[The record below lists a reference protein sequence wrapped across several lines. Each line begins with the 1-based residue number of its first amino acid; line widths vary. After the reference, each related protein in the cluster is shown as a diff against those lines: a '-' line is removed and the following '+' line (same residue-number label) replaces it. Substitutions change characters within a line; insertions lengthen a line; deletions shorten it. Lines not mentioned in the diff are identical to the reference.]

1 MLSHTDRTMPAA
13 EGNTVKPLPAAHP
26 GYLNFTPFKGC
37 MLSLLVALYPAK
49 NVATAH
55 LGPLPSYYLDKF
67 PP

>member
-1 MLSHTDRTMPAA
+1 MLSHTDRAMPAA

-55 LGPLPSYYLDKF
+55 LGPLPSNNLDKLS
-67 PP
+67 P